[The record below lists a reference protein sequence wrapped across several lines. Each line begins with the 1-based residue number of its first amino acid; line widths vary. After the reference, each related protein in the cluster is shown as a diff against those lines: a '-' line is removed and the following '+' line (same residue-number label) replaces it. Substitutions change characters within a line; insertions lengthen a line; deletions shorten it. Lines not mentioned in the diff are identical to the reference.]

1 MQQFEEP
8 FWAKE
13 ASVFS
18 RYLIGQEPDEHS
30 VALYIEAQKKLK
42 ISLKHREASQI
53 KFVLLFPFTLPMI
66 EGPMAILRPDYAIR
80 KKLYTMFCILE
91 SSPKYHQYFLPQERK
106 GSFLFTFLLTGVRA
120 VFNTIAGLFIVPW
133 IY

>member
-1 MQQFEEP
+1 MRQFEEP

-13 ASVFS
+13 ASVYS

-30 VALYIEAQKKLK
+30 IALYIESQKKLK

-66 EGPMAILRPDYAIR
+66 DGAMAILRPDYAIR

-120 VFNTIAGLFIVPW
+120 VLNTIAGLFIVPW

>member
-1 MQQFEEP
+1 MRQFEEP

-13 ASVFS
+13 ASLYS

-30 VALYIEAQKKLK
+30 IALYIESQKKLK

-66 EGPMAILRPDYAIR
+66 DGAMAILRPDYAIR
-80 KKLYTMFCILE
+80 KKLYIMFCILE

-120 VFNTIAGLFIVPW
+120 VLNTIAGLFIVPW